1 MIPFIAVLL
10 AFSIS
15 PSDWGFETS
24 QSYVTSIFE
33 DSDGTMWCSTSGG
46 ILHYDP
52 NTGWDDPIVYPDE
65 LPWFRINDLYVY
77 DSLLW
82 AATAGGGL
90 ALRQGDSWQ
99 VFSSYEGIPGSGA
112 VHSVH
117 CAGGYTWAGS
127 DGGLSRG
134 NAAGFLQMDESAT
147 GGAFRADEVTGI
159 TSVSDILFLATDRG
173 VYSLD
178 LLASPFNPDSW
189 TSHETATINLGIL
202 DIYAVS
208 ADSVFGFGP
217 GGVAQMISPD
227 SWQVLLDFSM
237 SDDSVVTGLLR
248 IDDGLLASCI
258 NVRKFI
264 EEGVWETY
272 GEGYPVSTFSSCL
285 GSAGDEI
292 WVGYGLDN
300 VSTENSGNGLGYL
313 DNGTWVSVPVS
324 GMAGSSCYQITL
336 DSGNMYL
343 GSHNAGLMAFYPD
356 SGWIT
361 FNMNTVNMPRSL
373 RTYSSAKSSCPGIWT
388 GSYHYGLTWID
399 DRNTF
404 SMEDDTVITYVS
416 DSLSD
421 VSPDVV
427 QVIAPLLNNQI
438 VMLSAQNGALWI
450 AQEAFWQSPDET
462 SGITAVSGDPE
473 SGNLEWASRTDA
485 DGLASKNIQTLY
497 PCGQDSLWI
506 AFASNGGCQLLVH
519 GGDPVDKSQDTWYPG
534 AGEVYDTSWGLSSS
548 QVFCFARDNGGNILA
563 GTGSGLFRWQEN
575 VFVQISGITGSI
587 KTMQVDNKGRI
598 WCMGGSSIIC
608 ADGSEITE
616 FTTSNSPYIPTSR
629 VENEFSVFQ
638 PDEGKLYFS
647 SIIGLWTLIAQQG
660 SDDSPDLLFY
670 PQPFLPAD
678 EELRICWTGVDR
690 QISVKLFSLDGQ
702 YLGCIQA
709 ENREEWFW
717 NGSLGGEDVSSGV
730 YLAIIETDGMTFRA
744 KVAVIR

>member
-1 MIPFIAVLL
+1 MIPFIAMLL
-10 AFSIS
+10 SVSII
-15 PSDWGFETS
+15 PDDWGFETS

-52 NTGWDDPIVYPDE
+52 DTGWDDSIVYPDD
-65 LPWFRINDLYVY
+65 LPWYKTNDLYVY

-82 AATAGGGL
+82 VATAGGGL

-99 VFSSYEGIPGSGA
+99 VFSSYEGIPGSGD

-117 CAGGYTWAGS
+117 CAGGYTWVGS
-127 DGGLSRG
+127 DGGLARG
-134 NAAGFLQMDESAT
+134 NAAGFQQLDESAT
-147 GGAFRADEVTGI
+147 GGAFRADEVIGI
-159 TSVSDILFLATDRG
+159 SSVSDILFLATDRG

-189 TSHETATINLGIL
+189 TSHETATSNLGIS
-202 DIYAVS
+202 DVYTVS

-217 GGVAQMISPD
+217 GGIAQMINPD
-227 SWQVLLDFSM
+227 SWLVLLDFSM
-237 SDDSVVTGLLR
+237 SDDSVVTGLLLT
-248 IDDGLLASCI
+248 DEGLIASCI
-258 NVRKFI
+258 EVRRFI

-285 GSAGDEI
+285 GSACDEI
-292 WVGYGLDN
+292 WVGYGLND

-336 DSGNMYL
+336 DSDNMYL
-343 GSHNAGLMAFYPD
+343 GSHNAGLMVCYPD
-356 SGWIT
+356 SGWNT

-388 GSYHYGLTWID
+388 GSYHYGLTWIN
-399 DRNTF
+399 DRNTY

-427 QVIAPLLNNQI
+427 QVIAPLLNNQV
-438 VMLSAQNGALWI
+438 VMLSVQNGALWI
-450 AQEAFWQSPDET
+450 AQEAFWQSPDEI
-462 SGITAVSGDPE
+462 SGIVAVSGDPE
-473 SGNLEWASRTDA
+473 SGSLEWTSRTDA
-485 DGLASKNIQTLY
+485 DGLAVKNIQTLY

-506 AFASNGGCQLLVH
+506 AFTSNGGCQLLVH
-519 GGDPVDKSQDTWYPG
+519 GGNPVDKSQDIWYPG
-534 AGEVYDTSWGLSSS
+534 HGEVYDTSWGLSSS
-548 QVFCFARDNGGNILA
+548 QVFCFARDNDGNILA

-575 VFVQISGITGSI
+575 AFIQISGISGSI

-598 WCMGGSSIIC
+598 WCMSGSSIIC
-608 ADGSEITE
+608 VDGSEITE

-638 PDEGKLYFS
+638 ADASKLYFS
-647 SIIGLWTLIAQQG
+647 SIIGLWTLIVQQE
-660 SDDSPDLLFY
+660 SDENPDLLFY
-670 PQPFLPAD
+670 PQPFLPAE
-678 EELRICWTGVDR
+678 EELRICWTGTDR
-690 QISVKLFSLDGQ
+690 QISVKLFSLAGQ

-709 ENREEWFW
+709 ESWEDWSW
-717 NGSLGGEDVSSGV
+717 NGSLSGEDVSSGV
-730 YLAIIETDGMTFRA
+730 YLAIIETDDMVLRA
-744 KVAVIR
+744 KVAVVR